1 MFDQCS
7 NLTGHLGGEEEAVAA
22 VAAVAGE
29 AAAEAAAAA
38 AAAAKGTYILIIF
51 ETNQCLY
58 TVCINELSIKNNCLK
73 LSTLST

>member
-29 AAAEAAAAA
+29 AAAEA